1 MGGRGWNSVESS
13 EGIYCQEETL
23 PKILIQDLNPLLTL
37 VAFSTYKKIKLFGII
52 LGILFLLGD
61 EFGRFYSQDLLWC
74 LRTGWGKIL
83 AFANR
88 NPTDGFVL
96 A

>member
-61 EFGRFYSQDLLWC
+61 EFGRFYSQELLWY
-74 LRTGWGKIL
+74 LRTGWEKFWLLQTG
-83 AFANR
+83 
-88 NPTDGFVL
+88 NPTAGFVL